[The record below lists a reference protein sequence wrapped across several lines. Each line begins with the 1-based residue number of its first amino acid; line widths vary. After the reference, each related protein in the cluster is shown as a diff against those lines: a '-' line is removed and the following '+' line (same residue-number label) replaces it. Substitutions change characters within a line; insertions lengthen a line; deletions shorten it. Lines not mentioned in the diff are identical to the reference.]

1 MKKIKPLY
9 IITFILCLILTGA
22 VGFTIYSLYLL
33 KGIETFYRIMVIII
47 LLLFTILFDYSL
59 IDSAKRQ
66 KKKKF
71 ITFTILSILMSII
84 CGIVAYLILTV
95 YSKLNDFS
103 TDEVKYH
110 TSLISL
116 KDLGNKIDKIKDIK
130 IGMIS
135 DEEDI

>member
-47 LLLFTILFDYSL
+47 LPLFTILFDYSL

-71 ITFTILSILMSII
+71 ITFSEKVSSEKKSQAIFFGKF
-84 CGIVAYLILTV
+84 C
-95 YSKLNDFS
+95 
-103 TDEVKYH
+103 
-110 TSLISL
+110 
-116 KDLGNKIDKIKDIK
+116 
-130 IGMIS
+130 
-135 DEEDI
+135 

>member
-130 IGMIS
+130 IG
-135 DEEDI
+135 